1 MSVECHPVRRCCPP
15 IEHSLSKA
23 EPCDEKHSERDYTRD
38 KKGIQKSDDLKLFFF
53 SYRDMSQ
60 IEVRMMSHTM
70 KNELDSK
77 T

>member
-53 SYRDMSQ
+53 RTE
-60 IEVRMMSHTM
+60 I
-70 KNELDSK
+70 
-77 T
+77 